1 MNLKFFNNIINRL
14 KMTFIPEHP
23 MPVFDTNLYLDNRF
37 KKLNIDQKDLVSKID
52 KHDKINICIPT
63 GTGKGYMMFFD
74 ILFNIEKNKADVIA
88 IATHRL
94 MLNDQHSQDI
104 FDILTPYAGE
114 IGFIMVGS
122 DHITL
127 RKVNTDGSDNK
138 TYYQWLPYLK
148 VKRTTISRLIKQT
161 TRMKDVQEWTEQ
173 FRKEGKK
180 VIIVS
185 TYQSLGS
192 LKKIDIDKI
201 YCDEAHMLASGSEQS
216 KFKDDYLS
224 LSVKKSVFFTA
235 TPKDLLEREGSPL
248 STFLMN
254 NEEIFGIREGWKYG
268 DCIKKAYITT
278 PIVHLAS
285 PIDPISGQITIMDK
299 AKFAKNSFIAHDK
312 YIQEKSYI
320 KGALKAKMLV
330 KCSGVAEMWEVTSI
344 LKNILPGVVI
354 SAGASVGEGGS
365 NDRHVINDKVYY
377 KRNEYLD
384 ALRAYGDDT
393 PMIILHVMTMT
404 EGINVNG
411 FTGVLFLL
419 EKLPSDKEILQNLGR
434 AMRLHSID
442 RNKLFNNEL
451 SIEDKSKW
459 VKPYCAVIIPYWDSS
474 TAANATNIANKIKK
488 MSKTMDYEFEWS
500 ISLGDDM
507 PIGVSELE
515 LPLLN
520 TPEKRKAKDL
530 IDGIKHVIDDIEVI
544 YANEK
549 EVEEVENV
557 SKDGFNVVLK
567 YVDESTDGLFD

>member
-1 MNLKFFNNIINRL
+1 
-14 KMTFIPEHP
+14 
-23 MPVFDTNLYLDNRF
+23 
-37 KKLNIDQKDLVSKID
+37 
-52 KHDKINICIPT
+52 
-63 GTGKGYMMFFD
+63 
-74 ILFNIEKNKADVIA
+74 
-88 IATHRL
+88 
-94 MLNDQHSQDI
+94 
-104 FDILTPYAGE
+104 
-114 IGFIMVGS
+114 
-122 DHITL
+122 
-127 RKVNTDGSDNK
+127 
-138 TYYQWLPYLK
+138 
-148 VKRTTISRLIKQT
+148 
-161 TRMKDVQEWTEQ
+161 
-173 FRKEGKK
+173 
-180 VIIVS
+180 
-185 TYQSLGS
+185 
-192 LKKIDIDKI
+192 
-201 YCDEAHMLASGSEQS
+201 
-216 KFKDDYLS
+216 
-224 LSVKKSVFFTA
+224 
-235 TPKDLLEREGSPL
+235 
-248 STFLMN
+248 
-254 NEEIFGIREGWKYG
+254 
-268 DCIKKAYITT
+268 
-278 PIVHLAS
+278 
-285 PIDPISGQITIMDK
+285 
-299 AKFAKNSFIAHDK
+299 
-312 YIQEKSYI
+312 
-320 KGALKAKMLV
+320 
-330 KCSGVAEMWEVTSI
+330 
-344 LKNILPGVVI
+344 
-354 SAGASVGEGGS
+354 
-365 NDRHVINDKVYY
+365 
-377 KRNEYLD
+377 
-384 ALRAYGDDT
+384 
-393 PMIILHVMTMT
+393 MTMT